1 MKNLKEFIGYKKKI
15 LEVGAGTCQFS
26 NYLAIN
32 SNNQIVSFDSSLES
46 LKLGYNFAK
55 KNGLEN
61 IKFVR
66 GDIFDNIFLE
76 ETFDFVITNGV
87 LHHTGDAKKAFK
99 NLSQFL
105 KKNGYIFVGLYN
117 KYGRLRTILRKYL
130 FKIFGKNILFLLDPV
145 LRKTPKNSQDKIKAW
160 IKDQYMHPV
169 ESLHTFDEVLKWFDE
184 NNIEFISSIPQCS
197 PYETVKEK
205 PFKQSKGDLIEFFLK
220 F

>member
-87 LHHTGDAKKAFK
+87 LHHTGDAKKH
-99 NLSQFL
+99 L
-105 KKNGYIFVGLYN
+105 KMLVNF
-117 KYGRLRTILRKYL
+117 
-130 FKIFGKNILFLLDPV
+130 
-145 LRKTPKNSQDKIKAW
+145 
-160 IKDQYMHPV
+160 
-169 ESLHTFDEVLKWFDE
+169 
-184 NNIEFISSIPQCS
+184 
-197 PYETVKEK
+197 
-205 PFKQSKGDLIEFFLK
+205 
-220 F
+220 